1 MNIHGLLLGE
11 GGREGHG
18 KSVECVEAKIRR
30 KTRLHVKYQL
40 RKESSGKTHL
50 PIINSDRQAGGTGG
64 HT

>member
-18 KSVECVEAKIRR
+18 RVCRIYIRR
-30 KTRLHVKYQL
+30 KTILDVKYQL